1 MQEALRQCQAV
12 ATTKSERIKEDK
24 EKKQKRVKRDGQT
37 DRYTDTAKQ
46 SGSPLLDPGLSWC
59 WRVLILGNGGSS
71 KVGWP
76 VDHNNKHTWPLK
88 VQSG

>member
-24 EKKQKRVKRDGQT
+24 EKKQKRGDGQT

-76 VDHNNKHTWPLK
+76 VDHNNKHKWPLK